1 MNATALAF
9 DDVFASAGFFGVE
22 IASDVAALAGERV
35 TLRGYVYG
43 PLASD
48 AKDYAFA
55 RGSLRYCPCCSGEP
69 SFGDDLVLVRLRQ
82 VPAEPPDGDREV
94 EITGMLETGHAE
106 SGHPR
111 LATSVRL
118 LDAVLEPELAESP

>member
-1 MNATALAF
+1 MNATALTF
-9 DDVFASAGFFGVE
+9 DDVFASSGFFGVE
-22 IASDVAALAGERV
+22 IASDVAALAGERI

-43 PLASD
+43 PLASGTN
-48 AKDYAFA
+48 DYAFA

-69 SFGDDLVLVRLRQ
+69 SFGDDLVLVCLR
-82 VPAEPPDGDREV
+82 EPLAGAPDGDREV
-94 EITGMLETGHAE
+94 EITGTLETGHAE

-118 LDAVLEPELAESP
+118 LDAVLEP